1 MATLSRPRIRMLE
14 RELEEAEAKLEEIKN
29 TEFER
34 ESVKKKLLVE
44 QRQKIVELKRELAE
58 EKKRL

>member
-1 MATLSRPRIRMLE
+1 MLE

>member
-1 MATLSRPRIRMLE
+1 MRRPRVRMLE
-14 RELEEAEAKLEEIKN
+14 RELEDAEAKLEEIRN
-29 TEFER
+29 TEYER
-34 ESVKKKLLVE
+34 ESIKKKLMVE

>member
-1 MATLSRPRIRMLE
+1 MLE
-14 RELEEAEAKLEEIKN
+14 RELEEAEAKFEEIKN

>member
-1 MATLSRPRIRMLE
+1 MSRPRIRMLE

>member
-1 MATLSRPRIRMLE
+1 MSRPRIRMLE
-14 RELEEAEAKLEEIKN
+14 RELEEAEAKFEEIKN